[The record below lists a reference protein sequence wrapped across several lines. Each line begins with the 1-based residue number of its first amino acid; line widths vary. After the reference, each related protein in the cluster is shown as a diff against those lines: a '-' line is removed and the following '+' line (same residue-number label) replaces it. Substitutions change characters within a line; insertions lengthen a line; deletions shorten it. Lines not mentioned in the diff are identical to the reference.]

1 MTPRR
6 LWLAVR
12 VAVLLGLIGWA
23 ATQRLAADQITP
35 AADGAAPAEEAK
47 LSERL
52 DQVLANDDK
61 ILAQFDAILSDLQ
74 VVKTRA
80 GQRPHEDN
88 P

>member
-6 LWLAVR
+6 LWLAARITV
-12 VAVLLGLIGWA
+12 VLGLIGWA
-23 ATQRLAADQITP
+23 ATQRPAADQAKP
-35 AADGAAPAEEAK
+35 GADQAAAEDAK

-52 DQVLANDDK
+52 DRVLANDDK

>member
-12 VAVLLGLIGWA
+12 IALVLGLIGWA
-23 ATQRLAADQITP
+23 ATQRPAADQATP
-35 AADGAAPAEEAK
+35 GADEAAEDAK

-52 DQVLANDDK
+52 DRVLANDDK